1 MARAAFQ
8 SGMRAGQREAG
19 LPIMIEA
26 PKGPTVR
33 VMATVASRS
42 PASTDGTNPCGSPS
56 MPLTPRDRHW
66 CDGTLHMARTR
77 EVRSRENL

>member
-8 SGMRAGQREAG
+8 CGMRAGQREAG

-33 VMATVASRS
+33 VMATVASR
-42 PASTDGTNPCGSPS
+42 PQRRLMDEILVA
-56 MPLTPRDRHW
+56 
-66 CDGTLHMARTR
+66 
-77 EVRSRENL
+77 VRACR